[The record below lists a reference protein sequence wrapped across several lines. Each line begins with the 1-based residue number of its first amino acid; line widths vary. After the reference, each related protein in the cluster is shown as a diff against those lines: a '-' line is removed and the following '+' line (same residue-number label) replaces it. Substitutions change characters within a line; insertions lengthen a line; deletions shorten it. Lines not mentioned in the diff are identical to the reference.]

1 MRILIVEDDIKI
13 SSFLQKGLK
22 EEKYTVD
29 CCYDG
34 EEAWYLITTVQ
45 YDLVLLDMMIPI
57 IDGLQLCKKVRD
69 ASLSIPIIM
78 LTAKSSIEDK
88 VLGLNEGANDYI
100 TKPFSF
106 EELLARIKVQL
117 RSKTTQSRNILKLE
131 DLELDTNTKQVQ
143 RAGTIIDLTS
153 KEYTLL
159 EFFMHNQNSI
169 VSESMINESLWDM
182 DSQTFSNIINV
193 YIYRLRNKIDKNF
206 DKKLL
211 HTIRGLGYK
220 LAVIDN

>member
-29 CCYDG
+29 CCFDG

-57 IDGLQLCKKVRD
+57 IDGLQLCKKIRD
-69 ASLSIPIIM
+69 ASITIPIIM

-88 VLGLNEGANDYI
+88 VIGLNEGANDYI

-117 RSKTTQSRNILKLE
+117 RSKAIQPRNILKLE

-143 RAGTIIDLTS
+143 RGGTIIDLTS
-153 KEYTLL
+153 KEYALL
-159 EFFMHNQNSI
+159 EFFMRNQNSI

-220 LAVIDN
+220 LAVINN